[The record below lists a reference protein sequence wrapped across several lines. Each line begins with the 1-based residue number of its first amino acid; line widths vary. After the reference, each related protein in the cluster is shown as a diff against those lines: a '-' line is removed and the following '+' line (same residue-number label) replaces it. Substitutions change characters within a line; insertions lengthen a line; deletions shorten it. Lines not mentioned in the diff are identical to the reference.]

1 MTTSTKVVTGP
12 VRLSY
17 VHVFEPFAFQDEE
30 PKYSVMLLVD
40 KKDKATI
47 DKLRAAEALAIEQGI
62 STKFGGKKPAKLA
75 SIIKDADEDGTAEEY
90 PERAGCLYM
99 TVRTDRKPG
108 VVDADVNPILNQ
120 SEVYSGCY
128 ARVSV
133 TAFPYKFGNTAGVSF
148 GLNNIQKVADGEP
161 LGGIARAEDE
171 FDAYEADD
179 LI

>member
-1 MTTSTKVVTGP
+1 MATSTKVVTGP

-17 VHVFEPFAFQDEE
+17 VHVFEPFAFQDED

-47 DKLRAAEALAIEQGI
+47 DKLKAAEDLAVQQGI
-62 STKFGGKKPAKLA
+62 SSKFGGKKPAKLA
-75 SIIKDADEDGTAEEY
+75 SIIKDGDEDGTAEDY

-108 VVDADVNPILNQ
+108 VVDADVNPVMTQ

-128 ARVSV
+128 ARVSI
-133 TAFPYKFGNTAGVSF
+133 TAFPYKFGKTSGVSF

-161 LGGIARAEDE
+161 LGGISRAEDE
-171 FDAYEADD
+171 FEAYEADD

>member
-1 MTTSTKVVTGP
+1 MATSTKVVTGP

-47 DKLRAAEALAIEQGI
+47 DKLKAAEALAAQQGI
-62 STKFGGKKPAKLA
+62 SSKFGGKKPAKLA
-75 SIIKDADEDGTAEEY
+75 SIIKDGDEDGTAEDY

-108 VVDADVNPILNQ
+108 VVDADVNPIMAQ

-128 ARVSV
+128 ARVSI
-133 TAFPYKFGNTAGVSF
+133 TAFPYKFGNTSGVSF
-148 GLNNIQKVADGEP
+148 GLNNIQKVSDGEP
-161 LGGIARAEDE
+161 LGGISRAEDE
-171 FDAYEADD
+171 FGAYEADD